1 MNSYVKIRITGRN
14 VKLFLKRFFINKI
27 NYDKYKEID
36 YKNVEL
42 RISYEDYLKIREI
55 SSIYEVRLV
64 RFYGPVKYAYFLK
77 KNLSFIICFIIMMVL
92 LYVISNTTFNITVVH
107 NDKEIRK
114 LVSEEL
120 YDRGIKPFT
129 LIPGFKSRKRII
141 DEIIESNKDKLEW
154 MEIERTGNKL
164 TVKVTERKTNK
175 KEEVLP
181 NRHIIAKKSG
191 VIMKIEA
198 QEGVV
203 VKKANDYVN
212 KGDVIV
218 SGDII
223 KDETVKGQVAA
234 KGLVYAE
241 TWYQVNVEYPL
252 YYEEITYLDEVKNNY
267 IISFLNKDFAIKK
280 NYTESYLEKKRTL
293 ISDKLFLFSVSMEK
307 QRKIKIKK
315 ETLSSEKA
323 IKKAE
328 EIALKKINTK
338 LDKDEY
344 VISKKTLNFSLKDSK
359 IVIDVFFKVCE
370 NITDYQEADPSLLE
384 NPEETE

>member
-1 MNSYVKIRITGRN
+1 
-14 VKLFLKRFFINKI
+14 
-27 NYDKYKEID
+27 
-36 YKNVEL
+36 
-42 RISYEDYLKIREI
+42 
-55 SSIYEVRLV
+55 
-64 RFYGPVKYAYFLK
+64 
-77 KNLSFIICFIIMMVL
+77 
-92 LYVISNTTFNITVVH
+92 
-107 NDKEIRK
+107 
-114 LVSEEL
+114 
-120 YDRGIKPFT
+120 
-129 LIPGFKSRKRII
+129 
-141 DEIIESNKDKLEW
+141 
-154 MEIERTGNKL
+154 
-164 TVKVTERKTNK
+164 
-175 KEEVLP
+175 
-181 NRHIIAKKSG
+181 
-191 VIMKIEA
+191 MKIEA